1 MAKTTQKKDALDAYL
16 SEQGIISHVDLE
28 MQEFSQQI
36 HIAEMIY
43 AARKAVGLTQAQLA
57 QAIGTKQQVISQ
69 LESADYQGHSLSMI
83 EKIAKALHHKVQIR
97 LVPEGVEQ
105 AAS

>member
-1 MAKTTQKKDALDAYL
+1 MAKTTHKKDALGAYL
-16 SEQGIISHVDLE
+16 SEQGIDASVDLE

-36 HIAEMIY
+36 HIAEVIY
-43 AARKAVGLTQAQLA
+43 AARMAVGLTQAQLA